1 MLTKRQARYV
11 WYCINEHSGL
21 LSESAE
27 DWCEECGISLD
38 EFEAFCSL
46 VEDAIESIKAQP

>member
-11 WYCINEHSGL
+11 WHCINEHSGL